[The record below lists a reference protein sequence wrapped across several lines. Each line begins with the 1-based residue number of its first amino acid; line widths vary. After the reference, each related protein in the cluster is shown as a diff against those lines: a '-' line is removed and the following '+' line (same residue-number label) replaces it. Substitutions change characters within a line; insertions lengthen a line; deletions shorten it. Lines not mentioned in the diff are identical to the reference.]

1 MDNNEQFQG
10 IPKNITPED
19 LQDILNSLPDPEE
32 EREQIITSD
41 TFSSNIWGSS
51 GSLKYRRDY

>member
-1 MDNNEQFQG
+1 MDSKEEFQG
-10 IPKNITPED
+10 ILKDVTSQD

-41 TFSSNIWGSS
+41 SFSSHIWGSS
-51 GSLKYRRDY
+51 SSLKYRRDY